1 MKFVAVLALFA
12 ASVSTL
18 RTTRDEE
25 HELFFKCDR
34 IGGEKCGHLIGFRS
48 CCQPENVKE
57 VLLEPVLIISNLK
70 IQAFDLYSTLLL
82 H

>member
-48 CCQPENVKE
+48 CCQPGKCEGSFVRTCPDNFQ
-57 VLLEPVLIISNLK
+57 LK
-70 IQAFDLYSTLLL
+70 DSGI
-82 H
+82 